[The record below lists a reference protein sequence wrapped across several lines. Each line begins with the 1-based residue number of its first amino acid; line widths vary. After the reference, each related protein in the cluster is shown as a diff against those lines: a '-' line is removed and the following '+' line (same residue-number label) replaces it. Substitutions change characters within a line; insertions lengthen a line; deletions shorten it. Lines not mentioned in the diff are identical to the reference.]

1 MATFSFTR
9 EKIDEAE
16 LRRQLFD
23 PTAGGYTS
31 FEGWVRNHNEGL
43 AVRHLEYEAFEPLA
57 IKEGERIVAEAI
69 TRFGIEHAAC
79 VHRIGDLAIGEMAVW
94 VGVSAR
100 HRAEAFAACR
110 YIIDEVKH
118 RVPIWKK
125 EHYENGDSGWVNC
138 ERCAAPSVDH
148 SANAVTGS
156 SAHDHAAHGHA
167 DRTGHAPADRTGH
180 GSADHAGHDPAH
192 HTEHDSADHA
202 DHGRA
207 GGTGHEHAHHDPADH
222 QDHDQADHA
231 AHDHADH
238 GRRPPV
244 TPHTSVLT
252 DRSSRFTSASV
263 AALTSTHSR
272 VGAPIPDYSR
282 QMALKEV
289 GAVGQAKLRA
299 SRVLVIGCGGLGVP
313 VISYL
318 TGAGIGRLSLVD
330 GDRLEPSNLHR
341 QTMYALAD
349 VGKLKAELAADRV
362 RALNPDVDVRAYTVR
377 LDALNAPD
385 LIAQHDL
392 VIDCTDNFSTKF
404 LLNDFCVQLGKPV
417 VFASVYQ
424 YEGQLQIVRP
434 SSACLRCVW
443 PEATRD
449 GIVGN
454 CAEAG
459 VLGPVPGIFGGLQAF
474 EAMKLLLDL
483 PGQLHDELLVLDL
496 LTLSTSR
503 VRTKRA
509 TSCPEHA
516 VSRATLVHAAA
527 VAQAN
532 AAAPDVAARVPNLEV
547 SFDTLDHAYDAGFDI
562 VDIREPNELEEMPTP
577 TSHARNIPMAELL
590 HGQPAFAPAGK
601 TLLVCA
607 SGRRSLAAT
616 QELRER
622 GLAEIY
628 SLRGGVKGLQS
639 RLLT

>member
-9 EKIDEAE
+9 EKIDEGA
-16 LRRQLFD
+16 LRKQLFD
-23 PTAGGYTS
+23 PAAGGYTS
-31 FEGWVRNHNEGL
+31 FEGWVRDHNEGL

-57 IKEGERIVAEAI
+57 VKEGERIVTEAI
-69 TRFGIEHAAC
+69 ARFGIEHAAC
-79 VHRIGDLAIGEMAVW
+79 VHRIGDLAIGDMAVW

-100 HRAEAFAACR
+100 HRAEAFLACR

-125 EHYENGDSGWVNC
+125 EHYQNGDSGWVNC
-138 ERCAAPSVDH
+138 ERCAAPTADSETD
-148 SANAVTGS
+148 TGTQT
-156 SAHDHAAHGHA
+156 AGHGHTGHDHVGH
-167 DRTGHAPADRTGH
+167 D
-180 GSADHAGHDPAH
+180 AGHNHLGRTHRLTPA
-192 HTEHDSADHA
+192 TASALA
-202 DHGRA
+202 
-207 GGTGHEHAHHDPADH
+207 
-222 QDHDQADHA
+222 
-231 AHDHADH
+231 
-238 GRRPPV
+238 
-244 TPHTSVLT
+244 
-252 DRSSRFTSASV
+252 
-263 AALTSTHSR
+263 STHAR

-289 GAVGQAKLRA
+289 GASGQAKLRA

-318 TGAGIGRLSLVD
+318 SGAGIGRLGLVD

-404 LLNDFCVQLGKPV
+404 LLNDYCVQLGKPA

-424 YEGQLQIVRP
+424 YEGQLQVVRP
-434 SSACLRCVW
+434 GSACLRCVW

-454 CAEAG
+454 CSEAG
-459 VLGPVPGIFGGLQAF
+459 VLGPVPGIFGGLQSF

-483 PGQLHDELLVLDL
+483 PGQLDGELMVLDL

-509 TSCPEHA
+509 SSCPEHA
-516 VSRATLVHAAA
+516 ISRATAAQVAA

-532 AAAPDVAARVPNLEV
+532 AAAANLEV
-547 SFDTLDHAYDAGFDI
+547 SFETLDQALDAGFDI
-562 VDIREPNELEEMPTP
+562 VDIREPYELQEIPMPS
-577 TSHARNIPMAELL
+577 SHSRNIPMAQLL
-590 HGQPAFAPAGK
+590 HGQPAFEPAGK

-622 GLAEIY
+622 GLADIY
-628 SLRGGVKGLQS
+628 SLRGGVKGLQA